1 MNSPHIDSDPDVNW
15 NNNGIQFPR
24 LLAELNATG
33 AFTGAVIHEVAG
45 AMDLDPSQ
53 VYELIDRSVY
63 AWDNIKERTFNPFQP
78 SA

>member
-15 NNNGIQFPR
+15 SNNDIQFPR
-24 LLAELNATG
+24 LIAELNATG
-33 AFTGAVIHEVAG
+33 AFTRTVVHEVAG

-63 AWDNIKERTFNPFQP
+63 AWDDIQARTFSPFQP

>member
-33 AFTGAVIHEVAG
+33 TFTDAVIHEVAG

-53 VYELIDRSVY
+53 VYELIDRSVD
-63 AWDNIKERTFNPFQP
+63 AWDDIKERTFNLIDVQ
-78 SA
+78 S